1 RRHIENHCPD
11 LVRTS
16 ISIREGAL
24 SSVTLLRRLGH
35 DSRKNRL
42 YRAFRELGRAVR
54 TLVLLRYL
62 SEPGLRDSIAVMTNK
77 VEGFHGFAQWL
88 LFGGEGIGHKA
99 TAYHVKN

>member
-1 RRHIENHCPD
+1 MPA
-11 LVRTS
+11 
-16 ISIREGAL
+16 AL

-62 SEPGLRDSIAVMTNK
+62 SEPELRESI
-77 VEGFHGFAQWL
+77 
-88 LFGGEGIGHKA
+88 
-99 TAYHVKN
+99 TAMMK